1 MKNYLMAIMAMF
13 TILAN
18 SQNIII
24 RDNSSREPIA
34 NVLISDKNNLIAT
47 TDIKGRANLDLLDK
61 SDSLGVFNPA
71 YNSKKIVVKNG
82 DFEIGLNAKLFQ
94 LDEIIFSANKI
105 NEKKSDLPY
114 QMEVVKQKDVE
125 FFNQPT
131 TGDLIQN
138 TGAVFLQKS
147 QAGGGSVSMRGFE
160 ANKVLMVIDGVRMN
174 NAIYRGGHLQ
184 DIMTIDANMLERTEV
199 IFGPSSTIYGSDAL
213 GGVMNF
219 YTKNAEFSSDN
230 KLFLKVNSM
239 IRYSSASN
247 ERTAHLDFN
256 LGWKNFAS
264 FTNITNS
271 IFGDL
276 MAGSTKLSGYTNK
289 WDRDYY
295 VERFDNRDSMVKNSN
310 NNLQVGS
317 AYNQTDIMQRFNIK
331 TGENIVHN
339 INFQMSLAPNLPR
352 YDRLAGDYSSGKLKF
367 SENGYKQNRLLAA
380 YTLNYNAKTILSDN
394 LKLIFAYQKI
404 DQDRITRRFQ
414 NNNRRTQMEDVA
426 VKSLN
431 LDANKRIKEN
441 HELRYGFEL
450 TSNDVTSTATYLDI
464 KKDSSYKASGETR
477 YADGINTMQT
487 AGIYLSHSWEVY
499 SNFIITDG
507 IRFTANKLNS
517 IFVDTTVFKFPFK
530 DVKQTNHAVTGSLGF
545 VWKEDNNYKV
555 SFLINTGFRTP
566 NIDDMSK
573 VFDSGGGILI
583 VPNETIKPEY
593 ATNFEL
599 GISKVFDK
607 KYKIDFTGFYTSI
620 ENALVLAD
628 YTYGGKD
635 SMIYNGTKSKIQAMQ
650 NADYAYVYGFSAGLQ
665 FEFNDNIS
673 FKSILNYTYGRYVNS
688 KNDTVI
694 PLDHIAPVFGQ
705 TSILYKT
712 KNIDGEFFVR
722 YNGKKS
728 LSDYSP
734 SGEDNLAYATANGM
748 PAWFTLNIRL
758 GYNLTKQLRINA
770 ACENI
775 TDNCY
780 RVFASGINAPGRN
793 FIVSLRYK
801 F

>member
-1 MKNYLMAIMAMF
+1 MAIMAMF

-47 TDIKGRANLDLLDK
+47 TDFKGRANLDLLDK
-61 SDSLGVFNPA
+61 SDSLSVFNPA

-487 AGIYLSHSWEVY
+487 AGIYLSHSWEVN

>member
-1 MKNYLMAIMAMF
+1 L
-13 TILAN
+13 
-18 SQNIII
+18 
-24 RDNSSREPIA
+24 
-34 NVLISDKNNLIAT
+34 NL
-47 TDIKGRANLDLLDK
+47 
-61 SDSLGVFNPA
+61 
-71 YNSKKIVVKNG
+71 
-82 DFEIGLNAKLFQ
+82 
-94 LDEIIFSANKI
+94 
-105 NEKKSDLPY
+105 
-114 QMEVVKQKDVE
+114 
-125 FFNQPT
+125 
-131 TGDLIQN
+131 
-138 TGAVFLQKS
+138 
-147 QAGGGSVSMRGFE
+147 E
-160 ANKVLMVIDGVRMN
+160 ANKRV
-174 NAIYRGGHLQ
+174 
-184 DIMTIDANMLERTEV
+184 
-199 IFGPSSTIYGSDAL
+199 
-213 GGVMNF
+213 
-219 YTKNAEFSSDN
+219 
-230 KLFLKVNSM
+230 
-239 IRYSSASN
+239 
-247 ERTAHLDFN
+247 
-256 LGWKNFAS
+256 
-264 FTNITNS
+264 
-271 IFGDL
+271 
-276 MAGSTKLSGYTNK
+276 
-289 WDRDYY
+289 
-295 VERFDNRDSMVKNSN
+295 
-310 NNLQVGS
+310 
-317 AYNQTDIMQRFNIK
+317 
-331 TGENIVHN
+331 
-339 INFQMSLAPNLPR
+339 
-352 YDRLAGDYSSGKLKF
+352 
-367 SENGYKQNRLLAA
+367 
-380 YTLNYNAKTILSDN
+380 
-394 LKLIFAYQKI
+394 
-404 DQDRITRRFQ
+404 
-414 NNNRRTQMEDVA
+414 
-426 VKSLN
+426 
-431 LDANKRIKEN
+431 KEN

-487 AGIYLSHSWEVY
+487 AGIYLSHSWEVN

-530 DVKQTNHAVTGSLGF
+530 DVKQNNKALTGSLGF

-673 FKSILNYTYGRYVNS
+673 FKSILNYTYGRYVNT

>member
-13 TILAN
+13 SILAN

-34 NVLISDKNNLIAT
+34 NVLISDKNNLTAI

-114 QMEVVKQKDVE
+114 QMEVVKQKDIE

-160 ANKVLMVIDGVRMN
+160 ANRVLMVIDGVRMN

-230 KLFLKVNSM
+230 KLLLKVNSM

-276 MAGSTKLSGYTNK
+276 MAGSTKLFGYTNK

-367 SENGYKQNRLLAA
+367 AENGYKQNRLLAA

-431 LDANKRIKEN
+431 LDANKRVKEN

-487 AGIYLSHSWEVY
+487 AGIYLSHSWEVN

-545 VWKEDNNYKV
+545 VCKEDNNYKV

-673 FKSILNYTYGRYVNS
+673 FKSILNYTYGRYVNT

-734 SGEDNLAYATANGM
+734 SGEDNLPYATANGM
-748 PAWFTLNIRL
+748 PAWFTLNLRL

-775 TDNCY
+775 TDNRY

>member
-1 MKNYLMAIMAMF
+1 MAIMAMF

-18 SQNIII
+18 SQNIIV

-34 NVLISDKNNLIAT
+34 NVIISDKNNLIAT
-47 TDIKGRANLDLLDK
+47 TDSKGRANLDLLDK
-61 SDSLGVFNPA
+61 SDSLIIYNSS

-147 QAGGGSVSMRGFE
+147 QAGGGSISMRGFE

-184 DIMTIDANMLERTEV
+184 DIMTIDANMLARTEV

-264 FTNITNS
+264 FTNITTS
-271 IFGDL
+271 SFDDL
-276 MAGSTKLSGYTNK
+276 MSGSTKLSGYTNK

-295 VERFDNRDSMVKNSN
+295 VKRFDNRDSMVKNSN

-367 SENGYKQNRLLAA
+367 AENGYKQNRLLAA

-431 LDANKRIKEN
+431 LDANKRIEEN

-450 TSNDVTSTATYLDI
+450 TSNDVISTATYLDI

-477 YADGINTMQT
+477 YADGGNTMQT
-487 AGIYLSHSWEVY
+487 AGIYLSHSWEVN

-628 YTYGGKD
+628 YTYGGND

-650 NADYAYVYGFSAGLQ
+650 NSDYAYVYGFSAGLQ

-705 TSILYKT
+705 TNILYKT
-712 KNIDGEFFVR
+712 KNIDAEFFVR

-734 SGEDNLAYATANGM
+734 SGEDNLPYATANGM
-748 PAWFTLNIRL
+748 PAWFTLNMRL

-775 TDNCY
+775 TDNRY